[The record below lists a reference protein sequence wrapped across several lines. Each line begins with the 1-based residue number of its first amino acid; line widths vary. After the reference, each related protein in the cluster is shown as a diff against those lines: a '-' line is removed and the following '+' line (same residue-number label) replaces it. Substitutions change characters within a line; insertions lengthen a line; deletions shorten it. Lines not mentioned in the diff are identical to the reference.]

1 MEMQASNTQK
11 HGGPRKPPNAFSS
24 AGPSRT
30 KSTMTRLTLFAYVTA
45 CLLCTPAVSDDKEAT
60 APATTQTTT
69 TGQVVIEI
77 NGVPQIIQLDSSPA
91 ILKKQLKNIA
101 EDMNKKAAN
110 TKGASKKQTSKD
122 QFSSGNISYHTIIV
136 GPDGI
141 VKEEKV
147 EKKIDGSVLDNK
159 KILEG
164 LPEQVRKQ
172 VEAAMKQAGPNGA
185 LQIKT
190 EADKLPAIM
199 PNKIDIMPLLKNAGA
214 DLPADVRKQLMKAMQ
229 GMDASGM
236 KIGNVQARAIVIGAD
251 GKKQEYNFGN
261 DTSST
266 PNTKTFKPLSK
277 ENETTK
283 TDRKVLETLSKILDR
298 LDKIENELETLKKAN
313 E

>member
-1 MEMQASNTQK
+1 
-11 HGGPRKPPNAFSS
+11 
-24 AGPSRT
+24 
-30 KSTMTRLTLFAYVTA
+30 MTRLSLFTYVTA
-45 CLLCTPAVSDDKEAT
+45 FLLCTPASSDEKEAKAPEKIQT
-60 APATTQTTT
+60 AT

-101 EDMNKKAAN
+101 DDMNKKGAS

-122 QFSSGNISYHTIIV
+122 QSSSGNISYHTIIV

-159 KILEG
+159 QILKG

-172 VEAAMKQAGPNGA
+172 VEAAMKQAAKNGA
-185 LQIKT
+185 LQIKN

-199 PNKIDIMPLLKNAGA
+199 PNKIDIMPILKNAGA
-214 DLPADVRKQLMKAMQ
+214 DLPADVRKQLMKAIQ

-236 KIGNVQARAIVIGAD
+236 KIGNVQARAIIIGPD
-251 GKKQEYNFGN
+251 GKKQEYNFGG
-261 DTSST
+261 DTNST
-266 PNTKTFKPLSK
+266 LNTKAFKPVSK

-283 TDRKVLETLSKILDR
+283 TDKKVLDTLSKILDR
-298 LDKIENELETLKKAN
+298 LDKIENEIETLKKAN